1 MAIPITFP
9 PLHHVAAAVALAALS
24 ATGAQAQ
31 GVVNALCSTDAPWCE
46 AAAKEFT
53 RKTGIKVNQAH
64 KGTGEIA
71 AQLGAEAKNL
81 FKIFSGSHKYLAGM
95 GCKARCAA
103 DSPCYRQAPQRR
115 RPPGKALARRVG
127 VKSGD

>member
-1 MAIPITFP
+1 MKAPRAHRPPQGPGHYDKRQGARPRAIPITFP

-71 AQLGAEAKNL
+71 AQLRAEAKNL
-81 FKIFSGSHKYLAGM
+81 FKIVSGSHKYLAGM
-95 GCKARCAA
+95 GC
-103 DSPCYRQAPQRR
+103 
-115 RPPGKALARRVG
+115 
-127 VKSGD
+127 

>member
-1 MAIPITFP
+1 MAIPITSP
-9 PLHHVAAAVALAALS
+9 PLRQVAAAAALAALS

-71 AQLGAEAKNL
+71 AQLRAVAKNL
-81 FKIFSGSHKYLAGM
+81 FKIFLGSHKYLAGM
-95 GCKARCAA
+95 GC
-103 DSPCYRQAPQRR
+103 
-115 RPPGKALARRVG
+115 
-127 VKSGD
+127 

>member
-1 MAIPITFP
+1 MAHFSFRT
-9 PLHHVAAAVALAALS
+9 LSAAATLAAL

-53 RKTGIKVNQAH
+53 KKTGIKVNQAH

-71 AQLGAEAKNL
+71 AQLRAEAKNL
-81 FKIFSGSHKYLAGM
+81 FKIFSES
-95 GCKARCAA
+95 
-103 DSPCYRQAPQRR
+103 
-115 RPPGKALARRVG
+115 
-127 VKSGD
+127 

>member
-1 MAIPITFP
+1 M
-9 PLHHVAAAVALAALS
+9 
-24 ATGAQAQ
+24 
-31 GVVNALCSTDAPWCE
+31 VNALCSTDAPWCE

-71 AQLGAEAKNL
+71 AQLRAVAKNL

-95 GCKARCAA
+95 GC
-103 DSPCYRQAPQRR
+103 
-115 RPPGKALARRVG
+115 
-127 VKSGD
+127 

>member
-1 MAIPITFP
+1 M
-9 PLHHVAAAVALAALS
+9 
-24 ATGAQAQ
+24 
-31 GVVNALCSTDAPWCE
+31 VNALCSTDAPWCE

-81 FKIFSGSHKYLAGM
+81 FKIFSES
-95 GCKARCAA
+95 
-103 DSPCYRQAPQRR
+103 
-115 RPPGKALARRVG
+115 
-127 VKSGD
+127 

>member
-1 MAIPITFP
+1 MAISMAL
-9 PLHHVAAAVALAALS
+9 PLLNHVAAAVALAAPS

-71 AQLGAEAKNL
+71 AQLRAVAKNL

-95 GCKARCAA
+95 
-103 DSPCYRQAPQRR
+103 
-115 RPPGKALARRVG
+115 
-127 VKSGD
+127 

>member
-24 ATGAQAQ
+24 ATGAHQAQ

-81 FKIFSGSHKYLAGM
+81 FKIFSGSHKCLAGM
-95 GCKARCAA
+95 
-103 DSPCYRQAPQRR
+103 
-115 RPPGKALARRVG
+115 
-127 VKSGD
+127 

>member
-1 MAIPITFP
+1 MAISMAL
-9 PLHHVAAAVALAALS
+9 PLLNHVAAAVALAALS

-71 AQLGAEAKNL
+71 AQLRAEGKNL

-95 GCKARCAA
+95 GC
-103 DSPCYRQAPQRR
+103 
-115 RPPGKALARRVG
+115 
-127 VKSGD
+127 

>member
-1 MAIPITFP
+1 MSDDGTQQG
-9 PLHHVAAAVALAALS
+9 LRRTAAALAFTALAFGAG
-24 ATGAQAQ
+24 TAQAQ

-81 FKIFSGSHKYLAGM
+81 FKIFSES
-95 GCKARCAA
+95 
-103 DSPCYRQAPQRR
+103 
-115 RPPGKALARRVG
+115 
-127 VKSGD
+127 

>member
-1 MAIPITFP
+1 MAIPITFT

-24 ATGAQAQ
+24 ATGAQ

-71 AQLGAEAKNL
+71 AQLRAEAKNL

-95 GCKARCAA
+95 
-103 DSPCYRQAPQRR
+103 
-115 RPPGKALARRVG
+115 
-127 VKSGD
+127 

>member
-71 AQLGAEAKNL
+71 AQLRAEAKNL

-103 DSPCYRQAPQRR
+103 NSSAIGKRR
-115 RPPGKALARRVG
+115 NAADRPARHLPEG
-127 VKSGD
+127 LE

>member
-64 KGTGEIA
+64 KGTIVA
-71 AQLGAEAKNL
+71 PLD
-81 FKIFSGSHKYLAGM
+81 SG
-95 GCKARCAA
+95 
-103 DSPCYRQAPQRR
+103 P
-115 RPPGKALARRVG
+115 
-127 VKSGD
+127 

>member
-1 MAIPITFP
+1 MGAGAAPGCQNDLNLTYHCHNESATRTPPAPRAGPLRQHTRSKTDGNFDGIP

-81 FKIFSGSHKYLAGM
+81 FKIFSES
-95 GCKARCAA
+95 
-103 DSPCYRQAPQRR
+103 
-115 RPPGKALARRVG
+115 
-127 VKSGD
+127 

>member
-71 AQLGAEAKNL
+71 AQLGAVAKNL

-103 DSPCYRQAPQRR
+103 NSPCY
-115 RPPGKALARRVG
+115 
-127 VKSGD
+127 

>member
-1 MAIPITFP
+1 MAISMALP

-53 RKTGIKVNQAH
+53 RKTGIKVNQALTRARARLPRSWTPWLRTCS
-64 KGTGEIA
+64 KSFRGRTSTLPGCDARRGAPPIA
-71 AQLGAEAKNL
+71 RAIGKRRN
-81 FKIFSGSHKYLAGM
+81 
-95 GCKARCAA
+95 AA
-103 DSPCYRQAPQRR
+103 D
-115 RPPGKALARRVG
+115 RPARHLPAG
-127 VKSGD
+127 LE

>member
-1 MAIPITFP
+1 MAIPITFT
-9 PLHHVAAAVALAALS
+9 PLHHVATAVALAALS

-71 AQLGAEAKNL
+71 AQLRAEAKNL

-95 GCKARCAA
+95 GC
-103 DSPCYRQAPQRR
+103 
-115 RPPGKALARRVG
+115 
-127 VKSGD
+127 